1 MADRSEAAAQ
11 DSEIQLCLL
20 SWAVNTGLLFLPFLL
35 CFGGIILDTFALS
48 AASHSGF
55 GAPGAVWVWHRAVED
70 LPGLHWVT
78 AAHVHGL
85 SWLFTF
91 TAAQGLEWSSG
102 DRVLLF
108 SPSPCALQLRAAV
121 AGCSAVLSL
130 PLLASAAAQGTAPL
144 ELPFGQPVNTWAV
157 GRSSG
162 SCEQL
167 GCIPGRLWVKQWV

>member
-20 SWAVNTGLLFLPFLL
+20 SWAVNTRLLFLPFLL

-78 AAHVHGL
+78 AARIHGL

-91 TAAQGLEWSSG
+91 TAAQGLEGSSG
-102 DRVLLF
+102 DRVLLS
-108 SPSPCALQLRAAV
+108 SPITVCPSASRCCCWVLCCAV
-121 AGCSAVLSL
+121 T
-130 PLLASAAAQGTAPL
+130 ASACVSSSTRNCSHGAA
-144 ELPFGQPVNTWAV
+144 FWAA
-157 GRSSG
+157 
-162 SCEQL
+162 CEYL
-167 GCIPGRLWVKQWV
+167 GCGALLRQL